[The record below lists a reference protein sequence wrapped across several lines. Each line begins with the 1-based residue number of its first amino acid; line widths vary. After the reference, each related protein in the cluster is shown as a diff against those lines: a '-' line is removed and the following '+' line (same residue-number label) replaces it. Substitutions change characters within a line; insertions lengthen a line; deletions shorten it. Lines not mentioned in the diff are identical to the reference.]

1 MRNMGGIMRAP
12 TKGVYFEIPYSG
24 THATGDCILVTSS
37 GAMPSVEAY
46 YDGARWVYGEYIISF
61 SDENNVI
68 SFRTR
73 HILTDNIGSA
83 ALIPGPNHV

>member
-24 THATGDCILVTSS
+24 THASGDCILVKPQTIQ
-37 GAMPSVEAY
+37 GPRIDAY
-46 YDGARWVYGEYIISF
+46 YDGDKWVYEDYITSF

-68 SFRTR
+68 SFRTTS
-73 HILTDNIGSA
+73 ILDTGSA
-83 ALIPGPNHV
+83 ALIPGPSHV

>member
-1 MRNMGGIMRAP
+1 MRAP
-12 TKGVYFEIPYSG
+12 SKGVYFEIPYSG
-24 THATGDCILVTSS
+24 THASGDCILVTSS

-46 YDGARWVYGEYIISF
+46 YDGIRWVYRDSIIIF

-73 HILTDNIGSA
+73 HLPTDKIGSA